1 MSLCEV
7 ASDVTKSTTIGDLP
21 NDILHRILE
30 NMPIKDVVITS
41 ILSKQWLHIWSTLPH
56 LVFDHLFFD
65 HVGASA
71 ASIIRKILMQH
82 TENIRGFHLISK
94 SHTLLQSDV
103 DQFIMFVSNHGVQKF
118 TLDMDTDGK
127 YVLPDSIFTCSTLT
141 HLKLSRCIFNL
152 PVEAQFPNLVSLQL
166 KLFSIDHPVGSN
178 NATLILPMLETLELM
193 CCFNA
198 HSVNL
203 NIGSVPATN
212 RLDVS
217 LNLQSLKI
225 CELKI
230 SVKCFSCLLCLLQN
244 CPKLVELDI
253 YLLEKVDATRNHS
266 SELFYY
272 LKTHD
277 QVISEALRTIRTVRL
292 RKFKGTAIEMYLYVS
307 NIGASAATVIYKIL
321 MQHTGNIMGFHLISS
336 TCKLAQ
342 SDVDQFIIFVCKHGI
357 QKLTLDIA
365 NEENYMLPNRI
376 FTCAT
381 WTHLKLSRCFFR
393 LPDGTQFPNLI
404 SLQLEHSKIAGHQG
418 SEDMLNLPMLETLE
432 LGFCVGVDSVY
443 LVCPKLD
450 NMSLISSYTITF
462 QCFNVNPIFAII
474 KHLCLNGT
482 SLEKLGSVRVPDK
495 LRRPLKLQ
503 SLKICDFKISVESI
517 SCAFRLLRN
526 SPNLYELEIDEVV
539 KADETSR
546 DSAKLLSYLS
556 MEEDLVNE
564 ALKLIQTVRL
574 RKFKGSNGT
583 VKIQGSKEG
592 RKGQLAIDA
601 ETFEITPAFHV
612 VEVTKRDTAEYSL
625 DMATTSGKSRNQNLR
640 GKNMKTKRV
649 VQ

>member
-30 NMPIKDVVITS
+30 NMPIKDVVVTS

-71 ASIIRKILMQH
+71 ASIICKILMQH

-166 KLFSIDHPVGSN
+166 KLFSIDRPVGSN

-193 CCFNA
+193 CCFNV

-203 NIGSVPATN
+203 NLGSVPATN

-253 YLLEKVDATRNHS
+253 DLLEKVDATRNHS

-272 LKTHD
+272 LKAHD
-277 QVISEALRTIRTVRL
+277 QVISEALSTMRTVRL
-292 RKFKGTAIEMYLYVS
+292 RKFKGTAIEMYLVQ
-307 NIGASAATVIYKIL
+307 VII
-321 MQHTGNIMGFHLISS
+321 
-336 TCKLAQ
+336 
-342 SDVDQFIIFVCKHGI
+342 D
-357 QKLTLDIA
+357 
-365 NEENYMLPNRI
+365 
-376 FTCAT
+376 
-381 WTHLKLSRCFFR
+381 
-393 LPDGTQFPNLI
+393 
-404 SLQLEHSKIAGHQG
+404 
-418 SEDMLNLPMLETLE
+418 
-432 LGFCVGVDSVY
+432 
-443 LVCPKLD
+443 
-450 NMSLISSYTITF
+450 
-462 QCFNVNPIFAII
+462 
-474 KHLCLNGT
+474 
-482 SLEKLGSVRVPDK
+482 
-495 LRRPLKLQ
+495 
-503 SLKICDFKISVESI
+503 
-517 SCAFRLLRN
+517 N
-526 SPNLYELEIDEVV
+526 SPNLKRMNI
-539 KADETSR
+539 ET
-546 DSAKLLSYLS
+546 
-556 MEEDLVNE
+556 
-564 ALKLIQTVRL
+564 
-574 RKFKGSNGT
+574 
-583 VKIQGSKEG
+583 
-592 RKGQLAIDA
+592 
-601 ETFEITPAFHV
+601 
-612 VEVTKRDTAEYSL
+612 
-625 DMATTSGKSRNQNLR
+625 
-640 GKNMKTKRV
+640 
-649 VQ
+649 VQEK